1 MFTIGQVSDMFHI
14 PISTLRYY
22 DKEGLFP
29 GLERASGIRRFGEA
43 ELEALRVI
51 ECLKQSGLEIKD
63 IKRFMQWCCEG
74 SRTYPQRKA
83 LFEQQRRV
91 VEGQIRQL
99 ERTLAMID
107 FKCWYYGQAIQDGNE
122 ERSRAMMPDHLPPEI
137 QKLYDDAR
145 NSVQKPESPL
155 SKAARTSETGS
166 APPAPPG
173 IGSTAAAV
181 SP

>member
-1 MFTIGQVSDMFHI
+1 MFTIGQVSEMFHI

-43 ELEALRVI
+43 ELETLRVI

-74 SRTYPQRKA
+74 SKTYPQRKA
-83 LFEQQRRV
+83 LFQQQRQV
-91 VEGQIRQL
+91 VEDQIHQL
-99 ERTLAMID
+99 EKTLAMID
-107 FKCWYYGQAIQDGNE
+107 FKCWYYEQAIQDGNE
-122 ERSRAMMPDHLPPEI
+122 DRIRAMMPDHLPPEI

-145 NSVQKPESPL
+145 RPVQDSGSLPAE
-155 SKAARTSETGS
+155 AARKSETGMG
-166 APPAPPG
+166 AE
-173 IGSTAAAV
+173 TAGA
-181 SP
+181 SGDRLLPNW

>member
-83 LFEQQRRV
+83 LFEQQRV
-91 VEGQIRQL
+91 AVA
-99 ERTLAMID
+99 ERIEIVFHGDVNGTLDDA
-107 FKCWYYGQAIQDGNE
+107 
-122 ERSRAMMPDHLPPEI
+122 DHLVGVEEAGWMEPSLPRGKTAGADKGDFLKH
-137 QKLYDDAR
+137 QVGFSLLFYCAR
-145 NSVQKPESPL
+145 RCERRRFSV
-155 SKAARTSETGS
+155 
-166 APPAPPG
+166 
-173 IGSTAAAV
+173 
-181 SP
+181 

>member
-99 ERTLAMID
+99 ERTLAMI
-107 FKCWYYGQAIQDGNE
+107 
-122 ERSRAMMPDHLPPEI
+122 
-137 QKLYDDAR
+137 QKLYDDTR
-145 NSVQKPESPL
+145 NSVQKPDSPL

>member
-63 IKRFMQWCCEG
+63 ITLKSSWTACTAPRPWTSPRI
-74 SRTYPQRKA
+74 SRCW
-83 LFEQQRRV
+83 
-91 VEGQIRQL
+91 
-99 ERTLAMID
+99 RT
-107 FKCWYYGQAIQDGNE
+107 
-122 ERSRAMMPDHLPPEI
+122 
-137 QKLYDDAR
+137 
-145 NSVQKPESPL
+145 
-155 SKAARTSETGS
+155 
-166 APPAPPG
+166 
-173 IGSTAAAV
+173 
-181 SP
+181 